1 MSIDK
6 IDIPGLLGRMPLFS
20 ALSPEDLAHMAS
32 ATREKRLQ
40 KGDRLFQRGDQPKG
54 FFLVVWG
61 QVKLAFTSAQ
71 GNEKVVEILG
81 PLQSF
86 GEAVMFLDQ
95 PYPVLGEALADTLVL
110 HIGAAAVFGQIEQDP
125 RFARKLLAGM
135 SIRLH
140 SMVRDV
146 ESYALRSSTQR
157 VIGYLLQLAESVP
170 CVAQGERAVELPTSK
185 QVIASRL
192 SLTPETL
199 SRIFHELSDA
209 GLISVQG
216 KHIVIHDAASSPNT
230 TERPTYLD
238 GPDEYRPWC
247 PEGDSPDG

>member
-1 MSIDK
+1 
-6 IDIPGLLGRMPLFS
+6 
-20 ALSPEDLAHMAS
+20 MAA

-40 KGDRLFQRGDQPKG
+40 KGERLFQRGELPKG

-95 PYPVLGEALADTLVL
+95 PYPVLGEALSDTLLL
-110 HIGAAAVFGQIEQDP
+110 HIGSAAVFGQIEQDP

-157 VIGYLLQLAESVP
+157 VIGYLLQLAESTP
-170 CVAQGERAVELPTSK
+170 CLAGGRHDVELPTSK

-199 SRIFHELSDA
+199 SRIFHELSDG

-216 KHIVIHDAASSPNT
+216 KHIVIHDAAKLA
-230 TERPTYLD
+230 EHD
-238 GPDEYRPWC
+238 
-247 PEGDSPDG
+247 